1 MRGRSTTKIAALSV
15 AALFTAGCLSEGN
28 DGGGGGGGGGGGEGD
43 GTVEIFGGF
52 GGAEAEAFEA
62 SLAPFLEESG
72 LDVRYVPSSDFTTA
86 IRARVQGNDAPDIA
100 IFPQP
105 GLLVDLAETGD
116 LVPLD
121 DVLDLDAL
129 KETLIPGM
137 VEATETDEGS
147 FGVPMR
153 MAAKS
158 IIWSPAPEF
167 ADAGYTAPASQDEL
181 LSLTD
186 EIRESGTAPWC
197 FGMESGQATGWVA
210 TDWLE
215 EYVLRIGGEEFYNQW
230 ARHEVPFND
239 PIVVEAAEVFAE
251 TVLAEGNVLGGRGGI
266 ASSFFGTSGN
276 GMFQD
281 PPQCYLHRQG
291 NFITSGD
298 FFPSDVV
305 ADLDAQVTV
314 SQLPPTDS
322 SGGPA
327 MLLGGDWATIFNAD
341 NADAVQVL
349 EFLASD
355 EFGGPWAEVGGWLS
369 PHTTFDASQ
378 YPDETTRSIFQFA
391 VDAETTGVDGSDQ
404 MPGEVGA
411 GSFWRGM
418 TAWISGQQEIEE
430 VLDEIE
436 SSWPAG

>member
-1 MRGRSTTKIAALSV
+1 MRGRTTTKIAALSV
-15 AALFTAGCLSEGN
+15 AALFTAGCLSEGDDSSN
-28 DGGGGGGGGGGGEGD
+28 TSGGGDDTSD
-43 GTVEIFGGF
+43 GSIEIFGAF
-52 GGAEAEAFEA
+52 GGAEADAFNESLEAFRE
-62 SLAPFLEESG
+62 SSG
-72 LDVRYVPSSDFTTA
+72 LDIEYVSSPDFTSA
-86 IRARVQGNDAPDIA
+86 IRARVRGNDAPDIA
-100 IFPQP
+100 VFPQP
-105 GLLVDLAETGD
+105 GLLLDIAEGGD

-137 VEATETDEGS
+137 VESTENDEGS

-167 ADAGYTAPASQDEL
+167 EEAGYAAPTSQDEL

-186 EIRESGTAPWC
+186 DIRESGTAPWC
-197 FGMESGQATGWVA
+197 IGIESGPATGWVV

-239 PIVVEAAEVFAE
+239 PIVVEAAEQFAE
-251 TVLAEGNVLGGRGGI
+251 IAFTDGNVLGGRGSI
-266 ASSFFGTSGN
+266 ASSNFGTAGN
-276 GMFQD
+276 GMFTD
-281 PPQCYLHRQG
+281 PPDCFMHRQG

-298 FFPSDVV
+298 FFPADVT
-305 ADLDAQVTV
+305 ADLDSQVTV
-314 SQLPPTDS
+314 SQLPPTDTS
-322 SGGPA
+322 AGPA
-327 MLLGGDWATIFNAD
+327 MLLGGDWATMFDAD
-341 NADAVQVL
+341 NADAVEVM

-355 EFGGPWAEVGGWLS
+355 EFGGPWAAAGGWLS

-378 YPDETTRSIFQFA
+378 YPDETTRQIFQFA

-418 TAWISGQQEIEE
+418 TAWVSGQQELEE

-436 SSWPAG
+436 GSWPAG

>member
-1 MRGRSTTKIAALSV
+1 MKGRSTTKIAALSV
-15 AALFTAGCLSEGN
+15 AALFTAGCLSEGGDSTN
-28 DGGGGGGGGGGGEGD
+28 ESGGGDDTSDGSIEIFGAFGGGEGD
-43 GTVEIFGGF
+43 AFNDSL
-52 GGAEAEAFEA
+52 EAFR
-62 SLAPFLEESG
+62 EESG
-72 LDVRYVPSSDFTTA
+72 IDIEYVSSPDFTNA
-86 IRARVQGNDAPDIA
+86 IQARVRGNDAPDIA

-105 GLLVDLAETGD
+105 GLLVDLAESGD
-116 LVPLD
+116 LVALD
-121 DVLDLDAL
+121 DVIDLDGL

-137 VEATETDEGS
+137 VESTETDEGS

-167 ADAGYTAPASQDEL
+167 EEAGYTSPTTTEEL

-186 EIRESGTAPWC
+186 EIRDSGTAPWC
-197 FGMESGQATGWVA
+197 IGIESGPATGWVV

-230 ARHEVPFND
+230 VRHEVPFND
-239 PIVVEAAEVFAE
+239 PIVVEAAEQFAE
-251 TVLAEGNVLGGRGGI
+251 IAFTDGNVLGGRGSI
-266 ASSFFGTSGN
+266 ASSNFGTAGN
-276 GMFQD
+276 GMFED
-281 PPQCYLHRQG
+281 PPQCYLHRQA

-298 FFPSDVV
+298 FFPSEVT
-305 ADLDAQVTV
+305 ADLDSQVTV
-314 SQLPPTDS
+314 SQLPPADDA
-322 SGGPA
+322 GPA
-327 MLLGGDWATIFNAD
+327 MLLGGDWATMFDAD
-341 NADAVQVL
+341 NAEAVQVL

-355 EFGGPWAEVGGWLS
+355 QFGGEWAGVGGWLS

-378 YPDETTRSIFQFA
+378 YPDETTRAIFQFA

-418 TAWISGQQEIEE
+418 TSWVSGQQELEE

-436 SSWPAG
+436 GSWPED

>member
-15 AALFTAGCLSEGN
+15 AALFTAGCLSEGG
-28 DGGGGGGGGGGGEGD
+28 DSGSSGGGDTGD
-43 GTVEIFGGF
+43 GEVEIFGAF

-62 SLAPFLEESG
+62 SLAPFIEESG
-72 LDVRYVPSSDFTTA
+72 LDVTYVPSSDFTTA

-100 IFPQP
+100 VFPQP
-105 GLLVDLAETGD
+105 GLLVDLANSGD

-137 VEATETDEGS
+137 VESTETEEGS

-158 IIWSPAPEF
+158 IIWSPSPEF
-167 ADAGYTAPASQDEL
+167 ADAGYTAPATQDEL
-181 LSLTD
+181 LALTD

-239 PIVVEAAEVFAE
+239 PIVVEAAETFAE
-251 TVLAEGNVLGGRGGI
+251 TVLAEGNVLGGRESI

-276 GMFQD
+276 GMFEN

-305 ADLDAQVTV
+305 ADLDNQVTV
-314 SQLPPTDS
+314 SQLPPTDPS
-322 SGGPA
+322 AGPA
-327 MLLGGDWATIFNAD
+327 MLLGGDWATIFDAENAE
-341 NADAVQVL
+341 AVQVL
-349 EFLASD
+349 EFLSSE
-355 EFGGPWAEVGGWLS
+355 EFGGPWAGVGGWLS

-378 YPDETTRSIFQFA
+378 YPDETTRTIFQFA
-391 VDAETTGVDGSDQ
+391 VDSEVTGVDGSDQ

-418 TAWISGQQEIEE
+418 TGWISGQQELEE

-436 SSWPAG
+436 SSWPTG